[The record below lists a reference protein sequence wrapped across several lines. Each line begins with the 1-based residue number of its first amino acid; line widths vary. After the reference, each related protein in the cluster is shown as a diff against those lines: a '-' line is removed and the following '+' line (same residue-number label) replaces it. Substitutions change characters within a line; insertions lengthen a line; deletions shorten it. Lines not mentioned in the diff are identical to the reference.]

1 MHVGWVVNFYNF
13 IISAEGKEVILNEWK
28 APGIYDAICLG
39 TGKFPVMDTYH
50 DIDSLVNES
59 NIPNA
64 TNLEG
69 VRQLNQGK
77 LNLFHIREDKN
88 E

>member
-1 MHVGWVVNFYNF
+1 MVNFYNF

-77 LNLFHIREDKN
+77 LNLFHIREDKY